1 MWTYQGS
8 VVDESSEVLDQYV
21 GFVYLITNLTNNRQ
35 YIGKK
40 LFRFKRTKKVKGKKK
55 KITIASDWITYYGSN
70 NELIED
76 VKVFGESSFKREI
89 LHLCKSKGVCNYL
102 EMKEQIIRNVLESDD
117 YYNEQI
123 RARVH
128 KSHLRLL

>member
-1 MWTYQGS
+1 MWTYQGKEI
-8 VVDESSEVLDQYV
+8 DESIITDHV
-21 GFVYLITNLTNNRQ
+21 GFVYLITNLTNHKM

-40 LFRFKRTKKVKGKKK
+40 LFRFKRTKKIKGKKK
-55 KITIASDWITYYGSN
+55 KVTIASDWITYYGSN
-70 NELIED
+70 FELIED
-76 VKVFGESSFKREI
+76 VKLFGEDSFKREI

-102 EMKEQIIRNVLESDD
+102 EMKEQILRGVLESDN